1 MNTRTNRIKIFA
13 VILLVI
19 GFNCVLFP
27 ENTRAST
34 LDKSAPHKEFADDK
48 FDKVFREGRD
58 LIDKEEWAKAA
69 EKFKQIVCDCP
80 ENKKVDTALYWLA
93 FCQKKLRQLESAGK
107 TLDLLLKNYPNSSWA
122 DDARVLQYEIR
133 PALATNLF
141 GRASSVQSARADDL
155 SLAKAQTGAFAAFA
169 PQIPLDRE
177 DEIKLAAF
185 QSLSSAD
192 PKRGIE
198 VLGSLLKND
207 SKSSETL
214 KREVLRSLRSPRLS
228 GQITGGEFN
237 FEYLTANESRNQF
250 TPLLRETLVKSYQNE
265 SNDKIRME
273 IIYALGSL
281 NDEQSFE
288 YIVQLY
294 ASENNKEIKKAI
306 INSFGSTLYNS
317 YGAFGF
323 AGAAKIIQTEKVASN
338 ANVTRQTH
346 LDKLLEIVRTEK
358 DFELKRLAF
367 SNLQK
372 FVEWS
377 EKGKVIE
384 LISRLYDDES
394 DEQFKTSIIRS
405 FAASKQNEATAKLLN
420 IAKND
425 KSDKLR
431 LEAIRSLSTSK
442 NPEVLKFLEDLIK

>member
-1 MNTRTNRIKIFA
+1 MNTKTNRIKIFA

-19 GFNCVLFP
+19 GFNCVLIP
-27 ENTRAST
+27 EIIRAST
-34 LDKSAPHKEFADDK
+34 LEKSAPDKEFTDDK

-58 LIDKEEWAKAA
+58 LIDKEEWANAA
-69 EKFKQIVCDCP
+69 EKFKQIACDCP

-93 FCQKKLRQLESAGK
+93 FCQKKLGQVESAGK
-107 TLDLLLKNYPNSSWA
+107 TLDLLVKNYPNSSWS

-141 GRASSVQSARADDL
+141 SRTYSVQSARADDL
-155 SLAKAQTGAFAAFA
+155 SLAKAQTGGFGALA
-169 PQIPLDRE
+169 PQTPLDRE

-214 KREVLRSLRSPRLS
+214 KREVLRSLRSPRLLR
-228 GQITGGEFN
+228 QMNPGEFD
-237 FEYLTANESRNQF
+237 FDYLTANESRNQF
-250 TPLLRETLVKSYQNE
+250 TPLLRETLVRSYQNE

-306 INSFGSTLYNS
+306 INSFGSNLYNS
-317 YGAFGF
+317 YSPFSF
-323 AGAAKIIQTEKVASN
+323 AGAARNIQTEKITSD

-346 LDKLLEIVRTEK
+346 FDKLLEIVRTEK
-358 DFELKRLAF
+358 DSELKRLAF

-372 FVEWS
+372 FTEWS
-377 EKGKVIE
+377 EKEKVIE
-384 LISRLYDDES
+384 IISRLYDDES

-405 FAASKQNEATAKLLN
+405 FAASKQNEATTKLLN

-431 LEAIRSLSTSK
+431 LEAIRSLGTSK
-442 NPEVLKFLEDLIK
+442 KPEVIKFLEDLIK